1 MDIKRVDEKKMEIH
15 TKKEPKLKV
24 HEKKSL
30 FDKSGAKKPKRR
42 SPLGKVKDRHDTS
55 KESIKLRQQRL
66 HVVAAA
72 GKAVSKEVEGGEEI
86 RESVE
91 LMTVAAS
98 PMASAG
104 QKAAN
109 LYRKR
114 KKEQKQLNDKKRERK
129 KRRMKACD
137 EDARMEE
144 LERRKTA
151 IKTREKTPNK
161 KDKNKKSDD
170 KNDKGKSKGGSGGGK
185 LAATKM
191 IEAFAERFR
200 LDQENQKSLMQS
212 LAETAKAELA
222 LLVQQIVAVIAPYVL
237 GTIGVISA
245 VAIVVVAVLAVIYN
259 SPLAVFFPMPET
271 GYDNP
276 RMVLSEYYKEFNE
289 EVMKLENSGEEIIYQ
304 NTKNGVAISNYN
316 DTLMVYMVLY
326 GTGQPGYVMDEQGKK
341 NLKKVF
347 DEMNYI
353 SRDSSTSEVECG
365 DEIGMVW
372 ATAYCPCSQCCG
384 PYANGITASGKT
396 AKPKHTIAVD
406 AYNPIVP
413 MGTKVI
419 IEGVEYTVEDT
430 GNLNHYGNDFDI
442 FYATHAACGSWGRR
456 HVKAYLA
463 EGNTNKVEVTVTGN
477 MVHNLTYKDYMAKGT
492 LDDDQTA
499 WLESMMGPEIWKE
512 YYKNGAG
519 QAVAELALTKVGC
532 KYDQDRRMEEGIY
545 DCSSLVLRL
554 YREVGIELP
563 NVASTQ
569 GEYCFKNAMIINQ
582 EELQPGDLIFYSTEQ
597 NGEFRNITHVAI
609 YVGDG
614 KMVHAA
620 GKARGVVLDPLKTTS
635 VVFFAR
641 PYN

>member
-1 MDIKRVDEKKMEIH
+1 MNKKYLVTILSLKLYVMIESFTIKNYKSYKEE
-15 TKKEPKLKV
+15 TELSFLASKKEKGSILPP
-24 HEKKSL
+24 EWYQEI
-30 FDKSGAKKPKRR
+30 DGKRILR
-42 SPLGKVKDRHDTS
+42 LLLCVGLNGTGK
-55 KESIKLRQQRL
+55 
-66 HVVAAA
+66 
-72 GKAVSKEVEGGEEI
+72 
-86 RESVE
+86 
-91 LMTVAAS
+91 
-98 PMASAG
+98 
-104 QKAAN
+104 
-109 LYRKR
+109 
-114 KKEQKQLNDKKRERK
+114 
-129 KRRMKACD
+129 
-137 EDARMEE
+137 
-144 LERRKTA
+144 
-151 IKTREKTPNK
+151 
-161 KDKNKKSDD
+161 
-170 KNDKGKSKGGSGGGK
+170 
-185 LAATKM
+185 TKM

-276 RMVLSEYYKEFNE
+276 RMVLSEYYKKFNE
-289 EVMKLENSGEEIIYQ
+289 EVMKLENSGEEIVYQ

-365 DEIGMVW
+365 DEIGEVW

-384 PYANGITASGKT
+384 PYANGITASGKK

-413 MGTKVI
+413 MGPKVI

-430 GNLNHYGNDFDI
+430 GNLHHYGNDFDI
-442 FYATHAACGSWGRR
+442 FYATHSACGSWGRR

-499 WLESMMGPEIWKE
+499 WLKSMMGPEIWKE

-635 VVFFAR
+635 VVFYAR